1 MVIIQKS
8 AIFASM
14 YVLNAQRC
22 LELSI
27 TNKFNYQ

>member
-8 AIFASM
+8 AIFAIM
-14 YVLNAQRC
+14 YVHHAQRC